1 MRLHL
6 RNRGGTIANCSEEF
20 VNKDPP
26 LTSHHSHY
34 DPSSVCGK
42 QLFVDAVLLSEW
54 HMGILKAIRIHGKG
68 NTEEVSL
75 NIQGERVCGS
85 GRFSN
90 VYSADLI
97 EPEDRKVAIKNSWE
111 PKNVIAAKTQ
121 VFPEIEVLSHIPPHP
136 NIVTLLYHFTR
147 RIDKQVIHCL
157 VLDYLPD
164 DIQRLRD
171 KGIKFD
177 ALDAKLYSYQL
188 FSAVSFLFSCKII
201 HLDIKPSNIV
211 LNHMEGHLKLAD
223 FGNAVHFGTVGS
235 SSYQVTRYYRPP
247 ELLFGSTVL
256 TPAID
261 VWSAA
266 CVTYDFITAKPLFKG
281 RNSEEQVKMIVEV
294 LGYPSTEE
302 IKAMAASRPRV
313 RRSSP
318 RGLAKFIGAGFD
330 EKALSL
336 LQNVLIYD
344 PTKRKTAA
352 EVLELDYFDALK
364 KIPVPMR
371 SNNKPIPQ
379 LTMTKW
385 HVRSQEAEEEN
396 DTL

>member
-1 MRLHL
+1 MARKSLPAHKCKKNTFNGGNSRAVVKKHD
-6 RNRGGTIANCSEEF
+6 RNSS
-20 VNKDPP
+20 DPHKP
-26 LTSHHSHY
+26 VHHI
-34 DPSSVCGK
+34 
-42 QLFVDAVLLSEW
+42 F
-54 HMGILKAIRIHGKG
+54 
-68 NTEEVSL
+68 
-75 NIQGERVCGS
+75 
-85 GRFSN
+85 
-90 VYSADLI
+90 
-97 EPEDRKVAIKNSWE
+97 DRQPN
-111 PKNVIAAKTQ
+111 
-121 VFPEIEVLSHIPPHP
+121 HP
-136 NIVTLLYHFTR
+136 T
-147 RIDKQVIHCL
+147 QVIHCL

-177 ALDAKLYSYQL
+177 ALDAK
-188 FSAVSFLFSCKII
+188 
-201 HLDIKPSNIV
+201 
-211 LNHMEGHLKLAD
+211 EGHLKLAD

-261 VWSAA
+261 RYIRYVSDI
-266 CVTYDFITAKPLFKG
+266 CKK
-281 RNSEEQVKMIVEV
+281 EEVKMIVEV

-352 EVLELDYFDALK
+352 EVLELDYFDTLK

-385 HVRSQEAEEEN
+385 HEEEN